1 MDRERILTVLY
12 DLALVIGGEVYLDA
26 LLTRTL
32 QRILFHTS
40 FPAGVVLLNLE
51 DQGDQ
56 CRAQVAS
63 AIGNFE
69 LRQWMGR
76 DIPLPRAL
84 ARGGAELLTHA
95 DLWAD
100 LPGGARYQVAL
111 RLPIDPQG
119 VILLLAPAMPDTGL
133 PITQIFHPVMGN
145 LAKAILLCRN
155 HAAYTQ
161 ALLDAKEAAE
171 SANRAKSDFLANMSH
186 EIRTPLNA
194 IIGLAYLTRRG
205 SQEEATHVQLD
216 KITQAAQHLLQVIND
231 ILDVSKIEAGKM
243 QLAET
248 DFELESVVANVM
260 SLFDERARGKGLVLH
275 QDLDPALT
283 GTLRGDPVRLGQILL
298 NFLGNAIKFT
308 DRGSISLDARLQE
321 SDQGNGL
328 LMRCEVR
335 DTGIGISAEDRMRLF
350 RAFEQGDSSPTR
362 QHGGTGLGLAIASH
376 LARMMGGEV
385 GVDSTPGVGSTFW
398 FSARLHRGQR
408 AARTLPT
415 PLALSAFEELADRHG
430 GARILL
436 AEDNLIN
443 QEVARALLE
452 EAGLQV
458 EVAENGAEAVTLAQ
472 LEPFDLVLMD
482 VQMPQLDGLEAT
494 RRIRADEGAA
504 RRLPILA
511 MTANAFEEDRDRCI
525 TAGMDDHVGKP
536 VDPDQLY
543 ATLLRWLDQTR
554 A

>member
-76 DIPLPRAL
+76 DIPLPRTL

-376 LARMMGGEV
+376 LARIMGGEV

>member
-76 DIPLPRAL
+76 DIPLPRTL

-335 DTGIGISAEDRMRLF
+335 DTGIGISAEDRMRLV

>member
-84 ARGGAELLTHA
+84 ARGGVELLTHA

-161 ALLDAKEAAE
+161 ALLDAKEVAE

>member
-1 MDRERILTVLY
+1 
-12 DLALVIGGEVYLDA
+12 
-26 LLTRTL
+26 
-32 QRILFHTS
+32 
-40 FPAGVVLLNLE
+40 
-51 DQGDQ
+51 
-56 CRAQVAS
+56 
-63 AIGNFE
+63 
-69 LRQWMGR
+69 
-76 DIPLPRAL
+76 
-84 ARGGAELLTHA
+84 
-95 DLWAD
+95 
-100 LPGGARYQVAL
+100 
-111 RLPIDPQG
+111 
-119 VILLLAPAMPDTGL
+119 
-133 PITQIFHPVMGN
+133 
-145 LAKAILLCRN
+145 
-155 HAAYTQ
+155 
-161 ALLDAKEAAE
+161 
-171 SANRAKSDFLANMSH
+171 
-186 EIRTPLNA
+186 
-194 IIGLAYLTRRG
+194 
-205 SQEEATHVQLD
+205 
-216 KITQAAQHLLQVIND
+216 
-231 ILDVSKIEAGKM
+231 
-243 QLAET
+243 
-248 DFELESVVANVM
+248 
-260 SLFDERARGKGLVLH
+260 
-275 QDLDPALT
+275 
-283 GTLRGDPVRLGQILL
+283 
-298 NFLGNAIKFT
+298 
-308 DRGSISLDARLQE
+308 
-321 SDQGNGL
+321 
-328 LMRCEVR
+328 
-335 DTGIGISAEDRMRLF
+335 MRLF